1 MRSKGLAVHAMGV
14 SVVAMSLLTGCDKG
28 PGGGVVG
35 ADKIEQKP
43 EVQVVVAP
51 QLVSLQV
58 GETAQLVAAV
68 ANLSAGD
75 PAGVRWASSNPAVAS
90 VDAAGLVSCDA
101 DGSADVSAHA
111 LASDRASGRAAVTCT
126 PAPNRKKKQQ
136 PPNTNPNPNPGPGP
150 QGPLFA
156 LSTSQLS
163 FQTQQLPADC
173 PLRIGDVRVT
183 NTSGERASVKL
194 VRGRDSIELTP
205 DVIDLQPG
213 MWHEVIVK
221 YNCSEAASFNTHIAV
236 TLQAGGRSET
246 QRIAVRGTIQ

>member
-1 MRSKGLAVHAMGV
+1 MRSQGLAVHAMGV

-28 PGGGVVG
+28 PGGGGVVG
-35 ADKIEQKP
+35 ADNIEQKP

-111 LASDRASGRAAVTCT
+111 LASDRASGRAAITCT

-136 PPNTNPNPNPGPGP
+136 PPNPNPGPGP
-150 QGPLFA
+150 APGALFA

-163 FQTQQLPADC
+163 FQTQPFSTNC
-173 PLRIGDVRVT
+173 PLRIGDVRVS

-194 VRGRDSIELTP
+194 VAGNGSIELTP
-205 DVIDLQPG
+205 DQLDLQAG
-213 MWHEVIVK
+213 MWHDVIVK
-221 YNCSEAASFNTHIAV
+221 YNCGESASFHTQITV
-236 TLQAGGRSET
+236 TVQAGGRSET
-246 QRIAVRGTIQ
+246 RRIEVRGTIQ